1 MRVEPYKN
9 DSGDYDFE
17 CVNEVVGGVIP
28 KEYIPSVERG
38 VFEQMQNGV
47 VAGYPLIG
55 IRASIVDGSFHDVD
69 SSEMAFKIAASMALR
84 EAVLKAN
91 PVVLE
96 PIMMVEVVTPDEHM
110 GDVVGDINKRRGMI
124 SGMDENPSGKIV
136 KASVPLSEMFG
147 YSTDLRSK
155 TQGRATYT
163 MEFSRYEEIPS
174 DLSDEIRYRA

>member
-1 MRVEPYKN
+1 
-9 DSGDYDFE
+9 
-17 CVNEVVGGVIP
+17 
-28 KEYIPSVERG
+28 
-38 VFEQMQNGV
+38 
-47 VAGYPLIG
+47 
-55 IRASIVDGSFHDVD
+55 
-69 SSEMAFKIAASMALR
+69 MAFKIAGSMALR

-91 PVVLE
+91 PIVLE

-136 KASVPLSEMFG
+136 KAAVPLSEMFG

-163 MEFSRYEEIPS
+163 MEFSRYEEIPP

>member
-1 MRVEPYKN
+1 
-9 DSGDYDFE
+9 
-17 CVNEVVGGVIP
+17 
-28 KEYIPSVERG
+28 
-38 VFEQMQNGV
+38 
-47 VAGYPLIG
+47 
-55 IRASIVDGSFHDVD
+55 
-69 SSEMAFKIAASMALR
+69 
-84 EAVLKAN
+84 
-91 PVVLE
+91 
-96 PIMMVEVVTPDEHM
+96 
-110 GDVVGDINKRRGMI
+110 MI